1 MEENSF
7 MASRDKERD
16 QGKPAADLLRRSL
29 ASAAGAPGSDID
41 ACPDPEILAAYSE
54 RSLDADETARY
65 ELHFSQCARCREQLA
80 ALVRADE
87 LAGTAKEKHSRVPGM
102 RWIRTRNWDWRLL
115 APATAALMLV
125 IIVATFR
132 PTRQPVVQAPQPLV
146 AMNQPAAPPAAPGSS
161 PAAGAVARMSPS
173 SNSVNSKAASP
184 AVPREIPEKKQ
195 DQADSSLSLRG
206 RNFKELD
213 KVAKPAAAPKSG
225 VSIGS
230 GNAVGNGV
238 AASSDSQSVTVEAAA
253 AGKPAAPVP
262 TAVAPPDISNSA
274 SAGAIS
280 PAPGAA
286 AKSARSEQ
294 MSAAVSTNPS
304 FARTESVMVQAGDE
318 TSARILVRT
327 PDPQVLWR
335 FSSGRFVER
344 SSDAGATWRVQWTS
358 PNAHLV
364 AGAAPTT
371 DSCWLVGRGGMILV
385 TTDGRKWKTIA
396 PPADA
401 DFVDVSATDASSAT
415 VTTTDDRKFT
425 TSDSGKHWTPAP

>member
-1 MEENSF
+1 
-7 MASRDKERD
+7 MALRDKDGD

-29 ASAAGAPGSDID
+29 ASAAGAPGADID
-41 ACPDPEILAAYSE
+41 GCPDPEILAAYSE

-87 LAGTAKEKHSRVPGM
+87 LAGTAKEKQSRVPGM
-102 RWIRTRNWDWRLL
+102 GWIRTRNWDWRLL
-115 APATAALMLV
+115 APVTAALMLV

-146 AMNQPAAPPAAPGSS
+146 AMNQPAVPSAAPGSS
-161 PAAGAVARMSPS
+161 SAANSIARMSPG
-173 SNSVNSKAASP
+173 SNSVNSNAASP
-184 AVPREIPEKKQ
+184 AVSREIPEKKQ
-195 DQADSSLSLRG
+195 DQADSSLSLRS
-206 RNFKELD
+206 RNFTELD
-213 KVAKPAAAPKSG
+213 KVARPAAAPKAG
-225 VSIGS
+225 VSTGSGS
-230 GNAVGNGV
+230 GNAIGYGV
-238 AASSDSQSVTVEAAA
+238 AVPSVSQSVTVEADA

-262 TAVAPPDISNSA
+262 TAVAPPDISTSA

-294 MSAAVSTNPS
+294 MSAAVSSNPS
-304 FARTESVMVQAGDE
+304 FARTESVVVQADDE

-335 FSSGRFVER
+335 FSSGRYVER
-344 SSDAGATWRVQWTS
+344 SSDAGTTWRVQWTS

-371 DSCWLVGRGGMILV
+371 DNCWLVGRAGMILV

-425 TSDSGKHWTPAP
+425 TSDNGKHWTPAP